1 MVEDYHVTLP
11 SVLYIPGSV
20 GIYPNSKQSHAPR
33 PLEAA
38 SIDLIVVFYVS
49 LLELLGLS

>member
-1 MVEDYHVTLP
+1 MLP
-11 SVLYIPGSV
+11 FAGSV
-20 GIYPNSKQSHAPR
+20 GIYPNSKQSHAHR

-38 SIDLIVVFYVS
+38 SVDLIVVFSVS